1 MATHDPQRIVLL
13 LRDHLAAHDKRL
25 LFLFGAGTSSSVNI
39 SPPAKPGERR
49 RYEPLIP
56 ALVTLTK
63 KCKEAVDGLSEKHK
77 KAWNNIVEE
86 CEALELDPHIENV
99 LGRLRLK
106 VDAAGPE
113 DIVLDLDSGGL
124 EQFESAI
131 RTTIATLAAPSE
143 ESIPLSLPHEDFA
156 QWVRH
161 ARRRHPVEVFTTNYD
176 VLIERALER
185 ARVPLFDGFVG
196 SYEPY
201 FIPDAIENDESLPG
215 YEWARLWKLHG
226 SINWVLRGG
235 SVIRSSFSP
244 GGEMILPSHRKYDE
258 SRKLPYLALMDRL
271 GRCLSGQG
279 SLIITCGYSWND
291 EHINAAILTAI
302 DNHPSSH
309 AIALLYPPLASLPH
323 LVSLAERRDNL
334 IVAAS
339 REGLIRR
346 VRGEWALPEQIDRAT
361 ASFLDVAFDSDGLP
375 EQKAGRVT
383 GELRLGDF
391 NALCQLLAA
400 MNTSEEERA
409 YGA

>member
-25 LFLFGAGTSSSVNI
+25 LFLLGAGTSSSVNVA
-39 SPPAKPGERR
+39 PPAKPDERR

-56 ALVTLTK
+56 ALDTLTEECK
-63 KCKEAVDGLSEKHK
+63 KAVDALSEKHD
-77 KAWNNIVEE
+77 KAWHQIVEE
-86 CEALELDPHIENV
+86 CEALQLAPHIENV

-113 DIVLDLDSGGL
+113 DIVLGLDSEEL
-124 EQFESAI
+124 EKFEKAI
-131 RTTIATLAAPSE
+131 RTTIATLAAPAE
-143 ESIPLSLPHEDFA
+143 EAIPLSLPHKDFA

-201 FIPDAIENDESLPG
+201 FSPDVIENDQSLPG

-226 SINWVLRGG
+226 STNWRLRDGWI
-235 SVIRSSFSP
+235 IRSSFSP
-244 GGEMILPSHRKYDE
+244 EGEMILPSHRKYDE

-271 GRCLSGQG
+271 GRCLSSEG

-291 EHINAAILTAI
+291 QHINAAILTAI

-309 AIALLYPPLASLPH
+309 AIALLYPPLARLPH
-323 LVSLAERRDNL
+323 IVSLARRRDNL
-334 IVAAS
+334 IVAAP

-346 VRGEWALPEQIDRAT
+346 KRGDWALPEQIDSAT
-361 ASFLDVAFDSDGLP
+361 ASFLDVAFDSDALP
-375 EQKAGRVT
+375 EQEAGRVT

-391 NALCQLLAA
+391 NVLCEFLAA

-409 YGA
+409 DGD